1 MSDKQNKCK
10 KGKKHR
16 KLGCNSGYQNA
27 PRKDDDSDLEV
38 NPVNNEVAIAQWHAA
53 LSRVIAYVW
62 DQWDN
67 GEEINNVLKYPEYYL
82 AKFGFHPQI
91 PAYQTKIKFV
101 IKPND
106 TVLYKFGGID
116 DDTVSNGK
124 LDMSKCDKDGATIV
138 VLPQGNPADCR
149 ISHMNRAME
158 YRSAK
163 DVYCAGLVP
172 LCDLTEAECRKEIA
186 ETLAD
191 SDNALENGWQFDD
204 VNELTGCFI
213 VAIPPKPEVH
223 PDSIADL
230 DLIESQALGDFMD
243 ICRSQPFTCS

>member
-1 MSDKQNKCK
+1 MSNKEKKCK
-10 KGKKHR
+10 
-16 KLGCNSGYQNA
+16 LGSKAGYTNA
-27 PRKDDDSDLEV
+27 GDEAV
-38 NPVNNEVAIAQWHAA
+38 NPVNNELAISQWHAA

-67 GEEINNVLKYPEYYL
+67 DEEINNVLRYPEYYL

-106 TVLYKFGGID
+106 TVLYKYGGIED
-116 DDTVSNGK
+116 DLLDNGQ
-124 LDMSKCDKDGATIV
+124 LDLSTCDKDGATIV
-138 VLPQGNPADCR
+138 VLPQGNPAEKR
-149 ISHMNRAME
+149 VSNMNRAME

-163 DVYCAGLVP
+163 NVYTAGLVP
-172 LCDLTEAECRKEIA
+172 LSGLSEAEREKEIRQ
-186 ETLAD
+186 TLKD
-191 SDNALENGWQFDD
+191 DDNALENGWQFDQ

-223 PDSIADL
+223 PDSIADQN
-230 DLIESQALGDFMD
+230 LIESQALGDFMD